1 MVTGLDFFTEYF
13 KDYKESYILI
23 GGAATYRWL
32 DLAGFPYRVT
42 KDLDINQRII
52 NEDWK
57 NVNGKSRL
65 IKDMKKHRSD
75 IFRIALVLT
84 PDDTIELKEPIKGDV
99 MRFME
104 EIEKNLRIIECWK
117 RILRLKN

>member
-1 MVTGLDFFTEYF
+1 
-13 KDYKESYILI
+13 
-23 GGAATYRWL
+23 
-32 DLAGFPYRVT
+32 
-42 KDLDINQRII
+42 
-52 NEDWK
+52 
-57 NVNGKSRL
+57 
-65 IKDMKKHRSD
+65 MKKHRSD